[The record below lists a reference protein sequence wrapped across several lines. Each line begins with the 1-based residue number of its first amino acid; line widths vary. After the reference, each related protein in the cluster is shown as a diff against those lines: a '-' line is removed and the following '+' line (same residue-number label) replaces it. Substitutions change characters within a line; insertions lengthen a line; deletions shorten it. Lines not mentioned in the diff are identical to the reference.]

1 MGHLWDMLTGAGVP
15 SPSGRGRRAEQELQL
30 AAAALLVEVAMVDRN
45 FDQVERERGREQV
58 DLGLEALSPQ
68 PRGADLEPREGALEP
83 CEHVVER
90 GGEDADLPPPVRL
103 PARPGAPGGRHPRS
117 GAPPP
122 ARGAP
127 PPPTPA
133 CPIDCLQT
141 IVGKTAFS
149 PLARAYGAPFDPPAT
164 VGQVI
169 ELVRQGRLRQAAGLG
184 PRRPGEIEAGL
195 VLAGF
200 VIGDGAPR

>member
-1 MGHLWDMLTGAGVP
+1 MTISRLTDLTGIPGV
-15 SPSGRGRRAEQELQL
+15 GELL
-30 AAAALLVEVAMVDRN
+30 MSD
-45 FDQVERERGREQV
+45 
-58 DLGLEALSPQ
+58 
-68 PRGADLEPREGALEP
+68 
-83 CEHVVER
+83 H
-90 GGEDADLPPPVRL
+90 
-103 PARPGAPGGRHPRS
+103 
-117 GAPPP
+117 PP
-122 ARGAP
+122 ATCCRHTF
-127 PPPTPA
+127 TPA

-169 ELVRQGRLRQAAGLG
+169 ERVRQGRLRQAAGLG